1 MKIWWKKGNNSKMGN
16 GIYFKIAGY
25 VDLAVLI
32 IFTPCQISVFI
43 NGFRV
48 ITQKLQFYPYVLFI
62 DMMVG
67 RQGHQT
73 YLSKKT
79 PLRMIQAQW
88 FQRRRFLK
96 KFTDG
101 CQVMAIA
108 HMTLWVR
115 WAKNWPCDCVTIY
128 PLNYYFCWYLC
139 NVLTGHIWG
148 SIV

>member
-1 MKIWWKKGNNSKMGN
+1 MGN

-48 ITQKLQFYPYVLFI
+48 ITQKLQFYPHVLFI
-62 DMMVG
+62 DMVAMMVG

-73 YLSKKT
+73 YLSKGT

-115 WAKNWPCDCVTIY
+115 
-128 PLNYYFCWYLC
+128 
-139 NVLTGHIWG
+139 
-148 SIV
+148 

>member
-1 MKIWWKKGNNSKMGN
+1 MV
-16 GIYFKIAGY
+16 A
-25 VDLAVLI
+25 
-32 IFTPCQISVFI
+32 
-43 NGFRV
+43 
-48 ITQKLQFYPYVLFI
+48 
-62 DMMVG
+62 MMVG

-73 YLSKKT
+73 YLSKGT

-115 WAKNWPCDCVTIY
+115 
-128 PLNYYFCWYLC
+128 
-139 NVLTGHIWG
+139 
-148 SIV
+148 